1 MMRPHAAALL
11 LLAGLQASAQP
22 ADPVLT
28 EKNLAAMRE
37 TILPKPA
44 EEKWRAIPWR
54 TSYWTAVLDGNKA
67 GRPVLLWTMNGHPL
81 ACT

>member
-1 MMRPHAAALL
+1 MRFLSAAALT
-11 LLAGLQASAQP
+11 LAALGASAQP
-22 ADPVLT
+22 ADPVLSDQ
-28 EKNLAAMRE
+28 NLAATRD
-37 TILPKPA
+37 TILPKPE

>member
-1 MMRPHAAALL
+1 MRFLTATLLTFSALRVF
-11 LLAGLQASAQP
+11 AQP

-28 EKNLAAMRE
+28 DQNLAATRDAL
-37 TILPKPA
+37 LPKPE

>member
-1 MMRPHAAALL
+1 MRHLATALL
-11 LLAGLQASAQP
+11 ALAATGASAQP
-22 ADPVLT
+22 ADPVL
-28 EKNLAAMRE
+28 NDQSLAGYRE
-37 TILPKPA
+37 ALAPKP
-44 EEKWRAIPWR
+44 EDEKWRAIPWR